1 MRREVRLVDGFTL
14 DDFARAFAGFVQL
27 FGVRPLRALA
37 SIDAFFALAALAAPQ
52 GIPTALELRYE
63 GVRIEA
69 AVLAPG
75 TLILEGEVDET
86 RMGDW

>member
-1 MRREVRLVDGFTL
+1 MRREVRLADGFSL
-14 DDFARAFAGFVQL
+14 DDFAVAFAGFIQL
-27 FGVRPLRALA
+27 FGVRPTRALA
-37 SIDAFFALAALAAPQ
+37 SIDAFFAYAALVAPRA
-52 GIPTALELRYE
+52 TLTELALQYE

>member
-1 MRREVRLVDGFTL
+1 MRREVKLADGFSY
-14 DDFARAFAGFVQL
+14 DEFEVAFSGFVQL
-27 FGVRPLRALA
+27 FGVRPTRALA
-37 SIDAFFALAALAAPQ
+37 SIDAFFAIAALAEPKA
-52 GIPTALELRYE
+52 ISTAVDLRYE